1 VKTRHHRLKR
11 RPPASVDSRSA
22 PAPGE
27 SDLRLQVTP
36 AQLPLLPL
44 GAMLC
49 GIALMPASAIA
60 DTQDKE
66 ARETTLQT
74 INVKDA
80 RDAQDNGYQG
90 GTTRVGKIKQLPKDI
105 PQAITIVP
113 EALILD
119 TNSDTLKSALRNVAG
134 LTYNAGEGGRIGDNF
149 NLRGFYTFGDLY
161 LDGIRDVAQYN
172 RETFYVD
179 QIDVLRGSAAMLF
192 GRGQAGGVINQVL
205 KSPMTVDKSRASVT
219 VGTDQYARGT
229 VDVNKVIGENMAL
242 RVAGMYTDA
251 GSTRDEVETNR
262 RGILPSISWGI
273 GTRDEVNL
281 SYLYLDTHNI
291 PDYGIP
297 FYRNRPVKVPAD
309 TFYGTEKD
317 YEDNITKIATATY
330 THRFSPV
337 TEIRT
342 VLRAADYERDL
353 WVSVPRLAAGA
364 TDATIANGSAIVNR
378 NRSARGSEEHTITS
392 QTDFTTMFATGSLR
406 HEALAGVELL
416 RERAGRWNY
425 TTSAGSA
432 PPTTLRNPD
441 NDPLLPAGYGG
452 QIRSGIV
459 KYEGDSI
466 GLYAQDT
473 IEFLPGWKLLGGARR
488 DKLDADYT
496 SGAKVDFSEW
506 SWRAGLMYQ
515 PWDTHSYYLGFS
527 DSFNPTADLYQLT
540 QANSRT
546 PAERSRTLEAG
557 AKWELFDG
565 DLSLRAALYRAQKFY
580 ERNTDLEQAN
590 VALLSKKR
598 HTDGIEF
605 EAAGRITS
613 RWEVFGGVAFMD
625 ARIDDQ
631 MPGTLLGTFA
641 DVSGGNYAAGQAAN
655 ASRLVYQGKY
665 NPYTEGQR
673 PRNAPAYTFNLW
685 TTYKVFDNWKVGLG
699 AEGKGE
705 RAAYGIG
712 TCDTATRN
720 ATTGLWTF
728 NPCTKPSINKAPS
741 YVRWD
746 AMVAYEQPRYTVRLN
761 VLNLADKYYYDALYE
776 NGAHVVPGT
785 ERAYQLTM
793 DYKF

>member
-1 VKTRHHRLKR
+1 MKKHKPR
-11 RPPASVDSRSA
+11 RGPSTLPRTVAD
-22 PAPGE
+22 
-27 SDLRLQVTP
+27 DTP
-36 AQLPLLPL
+36 TAVGRRAAAPLLPL

-49 GIALMPASAIA
+49 GFALMPGAALAQAQES
-60 DTQDKE
+60 D
-66 ARETTLQT
+66 ARETTLPQV
-74 INVKDA
+74 NVKDA
-80 RDAQDNGYQG
+80 REARDSGYQG
-90 GTTRVGKIKQLPKDI
+90 GTTNVGKFKQLPKDI

-192 GRGQAGGVINQVL
+192 GRGQAGGVINQVM
-205 KSPMTVDKSRASVT
+205 KSPMLVDKSRASVT
-219 VGTDQYARGT
+219 VGTEQYARGT

-251 GSTRDEVETNR
+251 GSTRDVVESNR
-262 RGILPSISWGI
+262 RGVLPSISWGI
-273 GTRDEVNL
+273 GTKNEFNL

-291 PDYGIP
+291 PDYGVP
-297 FYRNRPVKVPAD
+297 FFNHRPVKVPAD
-309 TFYGTEKD
+309 TFYGTTHD
-317 YEDNITKIATATY
+317 YEDNITKVGTATY

-364 TDATIANGSAIVNR
+364 TDATVASGTATVNR

-392 QTDFTTMFATGSLR
+392 QTDFTTKFATGALK
-406 HEALAGVELL
+406 HEALAGLELL
-416 RERAGRWNY
+416 RERAGRWSYATN
-425 TTSAGSA
+425 SGSA
-432 PPTTLRNPD
+432 PPTTLRDPD
-441 NDPLLPAGYGG
+441 NTPVLPAGYGG
-452 QIRSGIV
+452 QIRSAKV
-459 KYEGDSI
+459 TYDGDSV

-473 IEFLPGWKLLGGARR
+473 IEFLPGWKLLGGVRR
-488 DKLDADYT
+488 DKLDADY
-496 SGAKVDFSEW
+496 SNGANVDFSEW

-515 PWDTHSYYLGFS
+515 PFDTHSYYTAFS

-540 QANSRT
+540 QAQTDN
-546 PAERSRTLEAG
+546 PAERSRTFEVG
-557 AKWELFDG
+557 AKWELFEG
-565 DLSLRAALYRAQKFY
+565 NLSLRTALYRAEKFY

-598 HTDGIEF
+598 HTDGIEI
-605 EAAGRITS
+605 EAAGRISS

-625 ARIDDQ
+625 AEIDEQ
-631 MPGTLLGTFA
+631 VAGTLRGTFA
-641 DVSGGNYAAGQAAN
+641 QVSGGNYAAGQEAN
-655 ASRLVYQGKY
+655 ADRLVYSGKG
-665 NPYTEGQR
+665 NPFSVGKR
-673 PRNAPAYTFNLW
+673 PRNAPVYTFNLW
-685 TTYKVFDNWKVGLG
+685 STYKVADNWKVGLG

-705 RAAYGIG
+705 RAAYGLG
-712 TCDTATRN
+712 SCDTATRN
-720 ATTGLWTF
+720 ATTGLWTY
-728 NPCTKPSINKAPS
+728 NACSAPNVNKAPS

-746 AMVAYEQPRYTVRLN
+746 AMISYEQPKYAIRLN
-761 VLNLADKYYYDALYE
+761 VLNLTDKYYYDSLYE
-776 NGAHVVPGT
+776 NGGHVVPGT

-793 DYKF
+793 DYRF

>member
-1 VKTRHHRLKR
+1 
-11 RPPASVDSRSA
+11 
-22 PAPGE
+22 
-27 SDLRLQVTP
+27 
-36 AQLPLLPL
+36 
-44 GAMLC
+44 M
-49 GIALMPASAIA
+49 
-60 DTQDKE
+60 
-66 ARETTLQT
+66 
-74 INVKDA
+74 
-80 RDAQDNGYQG
+80 
-90 GTTRVGKIKQLPKDI
+90 
-105 PQAITIVP
+105 
-113 EALILD
+113 
-119 TNSDTLKSALRNVAG
+119 
-134 LTYNAGEGGRIGDNF
+134 
-149 NLRGFYTFGDLY
+149 
-161 LDGIRDVAQYN
+161 
-172 RETFYVD
+172 
-179 QIDVLRGSAAMLF
+179 
-192 GRGQAGGVINQVL
+192 
-205 KSPMTVDKSRASVT
+205 
-219 VGTDQYARGT
+219 
-229 VDVNKVIGENMAL
+229 
-242 RVAGMYTDA
+242 
-251 GSTRDEVETNR
+251 
-262 RGILPSISWGI
+262 
-273 GTRDEVNL
+273 
-281 SYLYLDTHNI
+281 
-291 PDYGIP
+291 
-297 FYRNRPVKVPAD
+297 
-309 TFYGTEKD
+309 
-317 YEDNITKIATATY
+317 
-330 THRFSPV
+330 
-337 TEIRT
+337 
-342 VLRAADYERDL
+342 
-353 WVSVPRLAAGA
+353 PRLAAGA

-473 IEFLPGWKLLGGARR
+473 IEFLPGAGSSSAAHGV
-488 DKLDADYT
+488 T
-496 SGAKVDFSEW
+496 SSTPTTPAAPRLTSATEP
-506 SWRAGLMYQ
+506 WRAGLMYQ

-527 DSFNPTADLYQLT
+527 DPSNPTADLYQLT

-641 DVSGGNYAAGQAAN
+641 DVSGGNAAGQAAN

-699 AEGKGE
+699 AEGK
-705 RAAYGIG
+705 ASAQP
-712 TCDTATRN
+712 TASAPATRQRG
-720 ATTGLWTF
+720 T
-728 NPCTKPSINKAPS
+728 
-741 YVRWD
+741 
-746 AMVAYEQPRYTVRLN
+746 PRP
-761 VLNLADKYYYDALYE
+761 A
-776 NGAHVVPGT
+776 
-785 ERAYQLTM
+785 
-793 DYKF
+793 

>member
-1 VKTRHHRLKR
+1 MKARQPRHKQRNE
-11 RPPASVDSRSA
+11 PDQPANCHAERGSRSDTERA
-22 PAPGE
+22 
-27 SDLRLQVTP
+27 VT
-36 AQLPLLPL
+36 PLLPL

-49 GIALMPASAIA
+49 GIALLPNAALGQSP
-60 DTQDKE
+60 DKD
-66 ARETTLQT
+66 AREATLPT

-80 RDAQDNGYQG
+80 REAGNNGYQG
-90 GTTRVGKIKQLPKDI
+90 GTTNVGKTKQLPKDI

-205 KSPMTVDKSRASVT
+205 KQPILIDKTRVSAT
-219 VGTDQYARGT
+219 VGTQEYGRGT
-229 VDVNKVIGENMAL
+229 VDINKVIGENAAV
-242 RVAGMYTDA
+242 RVNAMYTDA
-251 GSTRDEVETNR
+251 GSTRDVVESDR
-262 RGILPSISWGI
+262 RGILPSVSWGI
-273 GTRDEVNL
+273 GTRNEFNL

-291 PDYGIP
+291 PDFGIP
-297 FYRNRPVKVPAD
+297 FFDKRPVSVPASR
-309 TFYGTEKD
+309 FYGTTSD
-317 YEDNITKIATATY
+317 YEDNITNIATATY
-330 THRFSPV
+330 THRFSPIS
-337 TEIRT
+337 EIRT

-364 TDATIANGSAIVNR
+364 TAASVADGSAVLNR

-392 QTDFTTMFATGSLR
+392 QTDFTTKFATGSLK

-432 PPTTLRNPD
+432 PPTTLGNPD
-441 NDPLLPAGYGG
+441 NSPGLPVGYGG
-452 QIRSGIV
+452 QIRSGV
-459 KYEGDSI
+459 VTYEGDSV

-473 IEFLPGWKLLGGARR
+473 VEFIPGWKLLGGVRK
-488 DKLDADYT
+488 DKLKADY
-496 SGAKVDFSEW
+496 SNGANIDFREW

-515 PWDTHSYYLGFS
+515 PYDTHSYYVGYS

-540 QANSRT
+540 AAQTDN
-546 PAERSRTLEAG
+546 PAERSRTAEIG
-557 AKWELFDG
+557 AKWELMDG
-565 DLSLRAALYRAQKFY
+565 DLSLRTALYRAEKMY

-598 HTDGIEF
+598 HTDGIEL
-605 EAAGRITS
+605 EAAGRITG
-613 RWEVFGGVAFMD
+613 RWEVFGGLALMK
-625 ARIDDQ
+625 AEIDEQ
-631 MPGTLLGTFA
+631 VEGTLLGSFA
-641 DVSGGNYAAGQAAN
+641 QVSGGNYAAGQAAN
-655 ASRLVYQGKY
+655 ADRLVYQGRG
-665 NPYTEGQR
+665 NTQSIGMR

-685 TTYKVFDNWKVGLG
+685 STYKVTESWKIGLG
-699 AEGKGE
+699 VEGKGN
-705 RAAYGIG
+705 RQAFGLGNCDSAAQ
-712 TCDTATRN
+712 N
-720 ATTGLWTF
+720 ATTGLWTY
-728 NPCTKPSINKAPS
+728 NACTAPTANIAPH
-741 YVRWD
+741 YARWD
-746 AMVAYEQPRYTVRLN
+746 AMVAYEQPKYTIRLN
-761 VLNLADKYYYDALYE
+761 ILNLTDKYYYDSLYE

-785 ERAYQLTM
+785 VRAFQVTM